1 MRYANLYIALFLWHE
16 FDDVTI
22 YQSVLGRIH
31 LAPIT
36 WNHNQR
42 LPPPSPWL
50 VWLVH
55 PESWLASNSTNPL
68 PYRTM
73 GCQMPLETA
82 SPRPILWHSSMPC
95 AHQPRGVSL
104 YCSHDVP
111 HFLLLPRAA
120 SDHHLFEPPECKTP
134 TTPPR
139 SPDECCFPRWG
150 CVRTGAV
157 TAQFPGLTTAY
168 KHYAHISNSGL
179 SMEHCTSRLQ
189 R

>member
-1 MRYANLYIALFLWHE
+1 MRYANLYIAFFCDMSSMTLQSTRACLDAYTWHR
-16 FDDVTI
+16 
-22 YQSVLGRIH
+22 SRG
-31 LAPIT
+31 IT
-36 WNHNQR
+36 TSAY
-42 LPPPSPWL
+42 PPPSPWL

-55 PESWLASNSTNPL
+55 PKSWLASNSTKPL
-68 PYRTM
+68 PYRTID
-73 GCQMPLETA
+73 CQMPLETA

-139 SPDECCFPRWG
+139 SPNECCFPRWG